1 MNKKSIIIVV
11 IIIVLLIIATIET
24 KKYINKRE
32 EEKVKA
38 SIVEYIKNKYE
49 FDCVVDDSK
58 DETSTRW
65 TNGLSKYSRT
75 LYHCYRKD
83 NPKLKFNVEY
93 IEGEITRDDYQYCRL
108 VYEAFEYYKP
118 YFDAISDKYYIE
130 VDVQLKEKGI
140 RNIDGKFLYQVDK
153 VLSDSLK
160 QKSFKELI
168 TNYQDYIEIGFE
180 GRINTNKPK
189 AEIEEKI
196 TDLAQD
202 IVDKNVINLGIGIG
216 FIQYEKDITY
226 IRDKETTMFY
236 DKNDKS
242 FRGKIGFNEYL
253 NLNRKEDFF
262 TKMKE
267 EWQWQY

>member
-1 MNKKSIIIVV
+1 MDKKSIIIVV
-11 IIIVLLIIATIET
+11 IIIILLIIATIET

-75 LYHCYRKD
+75 LYSCYRKD

-130 VDVQLKEKGI
+130 VDVRIMEKGI
-140 RNIDGKFLYQVDK
+140 KNSDGKFLYQVDE
-153 VLSDSLK
+153 VLNDNLM

-168 TNYQDYIEIGFE
+168 TNYQDYLSIGFY
-180 GRINTNKPK
+180 GRINTNKSK
-189 AEIEEKI
+189 EEVEEKI
-196 TDLAQD
+196 KKLAKD
-202 IVDKNVINLGIGIG
+202 IVGTKILQLGMLIG
-216 FIQYEKDITY
+216 FIQYEKDILY
-226 IRDKETTMFY
+226 KIDKESTLPFKRE
-236 DKNDKS
+236 DKEY
-242 FRGKIGFNEYL
+242 RGEIYMREYL
-253 NLNRKEDFF
+253 VKENIFF
-262 TKMKE
+262 NKMKE
-267 EWQWQY
+267 GWQWQY

>member
-11 IIIVLLIIATIET
+11 IIIILLIIATIET

-130 VDVQLKEKGI
+130 VDVQLNEKGI
-140 RNIDGKFLYQVDK
+140 RSNDGKFLYQVDEI
-153 VLSDSLK
+153 LSDSLK

-168 TNYQDYIEIGFE
+168 TNYQDYLAIGFY

-189 AEIEEKI
+189 EEIEEKI
-196 TDLAQD
+196 FKLAKDVSDTDVLR
-202 IVDKNVINLGIGIG
+202 VGINIG
-216 FIQYEKDITY
+216 FIQYEKDILY
-226 IRDKETTMFY
+226 RLDKETASFY
-236 DKNDKS
+236 REKDKE
-242 FRGKIGFNEYL
+242 FRGKIDMGEYL

>member
-11 IIIVLLIIATIET
+11 IIIILLIIATIET

-75 LYHCYRKD
+75 LYSCYRKD

-108 VYEAFEYYKP
+108 VYEAFEYYKA
-118 YFDAISDKYYIE
+118 YFDSISDKYYIE
-130 VDVQLKEKGI
+130 VDVRIMEKGI
-140 RNIDGKFLYQVDK
+140 KNSDGKFLYQVDE
-153 VLSDSLK
+153 VLNDNLM

-168 TNYQDYIEIGFE
+168 TNYQDYLAIGFL
-180 GRINTNKPK
+180 GRMNTNKPK
-189 AEIEEKI
+189 EEIEEKI
-196 TDLAQD
+196 TKLAQD
-202 IVDKNVINLGIGIG
+202 IIDKNVIKLGIGIA
-216 FIQYEKDITY
+216 FIQYEKDIPY
-226 IRDKETTMFY
+226 IRDKVTTLFY
-236 DKNDKS
+236 NPDDKE
-242 FRGKIGFNEYL
+242 FRGEISFGEY
-253 NLNRKEDFF
+253 LNRKEDFF
-262 TKMKE
+262 NKMKE
-267 EWQWQY
+267 GWQWQY